1 LLPAPL
7 NLETG
12 DCAMNLLCK
21 ILLWSCLSRVLA
33 TPVQAQQTGRIE
45 IAMKP
50 RKALYPSDTVFCIN
64 LRSAT

>member
-1 LLPAPL
+1 
-7 NLETG
+7 
-12 DCAMNLLCK
+12 MNLLCK

-50 RKALYPSDTVFCIN
+50 RKVLYPSDTVFCFN